1 MDVVR
6 RNIIDLGGQIRVQS
20 FPGKGTSLRISL
32 PLTLAILDGQLV
44 RVGAEIYVI
53 SLLSI
58 VETVQVQPEQVKS
71 VSGSGE
77 VYLLRDRYIPV
88 ARAADEFGVKQEP
101 DAKPADLLV
110 IVETENIRFGVLV
123 NELLEQQQIVIK
135 SIEKNYK
142 KVDGLTGAT
151 ILGDGRVA
159 LILDIPGLLQNLK
172 NNGSLSQEESELAV
186 AA

>member
-1 MDVVR
+1 
-6 RNIIDLGGQIRVQS
+6 VQS

-44 RVGAEIYVI
+44 RVGSEIYVI

-58 VETVQVQPEQVKS
+58 VETVLVHTDQVKTI
-71 VSGSGE
+71 SGSGE
-77 VYLLRDRYIPV
+77 VFLLRDSYIPV
-88 ARAADEFGVKQEP
+88 VRAADEFGVEQESVSK
-101 DAKPADLLV
+101 AELLV
-110 IVETENIRFGVLV
+110 IVETENVRFGILV

-142 KVDGLTGAT
+142 KVEGLTGAT

-159 LILDIPGLLQNLK
+159 LILDIPGMLQNLMSSR
-172 NNGSLSQEESELAV
+172 SLPPQKEPEIEV